1 MGSTGSVTRILT
13 ASCYPDGQRIDLYY
27 WHSFKG
33 LVITDLALT
42 TIWLLAHAVDPAREQ
57 AVRAA
62 LRGQGVDRVRHDF
75 QMLAESPDQVVE
87 LAATMGAIL
96 ESVLAQHFPQL

>member
-1 MGSTGSVTRILT
+1 M
-13 ASCYPDGQRIDLYY
+13 
-27 WHSFKG
+27 
-33 LVITDLALT
+33 
-42 TIWLLAHAVDPAREQ
+42 LAHGAEQETEQ

-62 LRGQGVDRVRHDF
+62 LREQGVDRVRHDF
-75 QMLAESPDQVVE
+75 QMLAESPSQVVE